1 MTPFDK
7 LFEILVTSWQ
17 VDLIILAKGGLLLF
31 LFLYIL
37 FSLVVVRQVQL
48 MDKTVKGLLE
58 KWLEWAA
65 KSLVALA
72 IIAFILAVIVL

>member
-7 LFEILVTSWQ
+7 LLQFLFRSWQ
-17 VDLIILAKGGLLLF
+17 IDLIILAKGGILLF

-37 FSLVVVRQVQL
+37 FSLVVVRQIQL
-48 MDKTVKGLLE
+48 MDKTIKGLLQ
-58 KWLEWAA
+58 KWLIWAA
-65 KSLVALA
+65 KTLVGLA